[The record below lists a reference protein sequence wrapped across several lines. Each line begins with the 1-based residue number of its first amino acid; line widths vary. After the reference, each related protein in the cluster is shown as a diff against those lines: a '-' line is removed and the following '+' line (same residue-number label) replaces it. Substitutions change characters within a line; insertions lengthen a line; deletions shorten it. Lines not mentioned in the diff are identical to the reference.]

1 MKRIIGSIVLF
12 LLLSNQNISAQKIYS
27 LTVDDAVKIALENS
41 YYIKVLE
48 NDINSGNK
56 WRLANLA
63 GLKSNGNF
71 QFVLPF
77 FEEKIDQIFNST
89 DELYEFYKT
98 KTMQWE
104 GRFRL
109 NQPLPTN
116 GNISLNAKLL
126 NLNQFK
132 GSKDYTGSLYIE
144 VSQPLFIPNK
154 IQNEIEK
161 SKLQLQKSENNL
173 INGKLNITN
182 WVTRTFYNLFRFNRR
197 VNIFKE
203 SHIKL
208 EDSYNLAKEKFD
220 AGEISEEELTK
231 IRIDLLSSTADL
243 LDLESNYESEE
254 EEFKNLIG
262 IKIEDE
268 VKIVEDLK
276 FQRMNVNLN
285 EAIMRG
291 LEYRTELKN
300 SDIDLIIQD
309 INIENIEAN
318 GRIRGEFIAT
328 YGFDNTDPI
337 FREIFSDY
345 NKSRSLIFK
354 ITLPLWDW
362 GRNKYQVQRARI
374 DKKRIIE
381 RKENQK
387 NSIIREIIDA
397 VKQLE
402 DAYDRIENL
411 QEIMENAEKSYEMAL
426 SKFENQE
433 IKSQDLLLARERR
446 FDAENTYIN
455 SYINYK
461 LAIVELKRGTLWDF
475 INGKK
480 AFVESD
486 FDKMMEMIID

>member
-1 MKRIIGSIVLF
+1 M
-12 LLLSNQNISAQKIYS
+12 
-27 LTVDDAVKIALENS
+27 
-41 YYIKVLE
+41 
-48 NDINSGNK
+48 
-56 WRLANLA
+56 
-63 GLKSNGNF
+63 
-71 QFVLPF
+71 
-77 FEEKIDQIFNST
+77 
-89 DELYEFYKT
+89 
-98 KTMQWE
+98 
-104 GRFRL
+104 
-109 NQPLPTN
+109 
-116 GNISLNAKLL
+116 
-126 NLNQFK
+126 
-132 GSKDYTGSLYIE
+132 
-144 VSQPLFIPNK
+144 
-154 IQNEIEK
+154 
-161 SKLQLQKSENNL
+161 
-173 INGKLNITN
+173 
-182 WVTRTFYNLFRFNRR
+182 
-197 VNIFKE
+197 
-203 SHIKL
+203 
-208 EDSYNLAKEKFD
+208 
-220 AGEISEEELTK
+220 
-231 IRIDLLSSTADL
+231 
-243 LDLESNYESEE
+243 
-254 EEFKNLIG
+254 IG

-276 FQRMNVNLN
+276 FQRMDVNLN

-337 FREIFSDY
+337 FKEIFSDY

-387 NSIIREIIDA
+387 NSIIREITDA